1 MEGMEVKMKII
12 HCSDLHL
19 DSKMETNLDKEKA
32 RERKNEILI
41 TFENMVSYAKE
52 NDVKI
57 IIIAGDLFD
66 KKTITKKTK
75 NSVKNA
81 INSNPEID
89 FIYLKGNH
97 DEAGFID
104 EDEEKPQNLKMFN
117 SSNWITYEYDNIAI
131 SGIEFGNLDNYE
143 IYNSLMLEKNKINIV
158 VMHGQESE
166 TDVKDKAEI
175 INLKALK
182 NKNIDYLALGHIH
195 TYKQEKLDNRG
206 IYCYS
211 GCLEGRG
218 FDECGKKGFVLLN
231 IEDNKITSEFIPFAS
246 RTLYEVNVDL
256 TGAKENSEIEQ
267 RITDK
272 IKDIPQTSLVKL
284 VLGGDVEIGEE
295 RDIDYLTK
303 KFESNFYFLKIEDKP
318 NIKID
323 FMKYQNDISL
333 KGEFIRLV
341 IEQKDLT
348 EEEKSKVISTGIRA
362 LSGEDI

>member
-1 MEGMEVKMKII
+1 MKII

-75 NSVKNA
+75 NTVKNA

-104 EDEEKPQNLKMFN
+104 EDEEIPQNLKTFN
-117 SSNWITYEYDNIAI
+117 SSNWTTYEYDNITI
-131 SGIEFGNLDNYE
+131 SGIEFGKIDNYE
-143 IYNSLMLEKNKINIV
+143 VYNLLMLEKNKKNIV
-158 VMHGQESE
+158 IMHGQESE

-175 INLKALK
+175 INLKSLK

-303 KFESNFYFLKIEDKP
+303 KFETSFYFLKIEDKP

-341 IEQKDLT
+341 LDQKDLT